1 MRATGLARP
10 AVVAGGGVGSAS
22 TKTATPRLSR
32 AGGAEAL
39 ETLRAALE
47 QVTDPEIPVLT
58 IADLGV
64 LREVSQQGERVQVVI
79 TPTYSGCPAMEV
91 IAQDIKEVLRQHGCA
106 AAEVKTQLFPP
117 WTTDWLSAAG
127 KEKLRRYGIA
137 PPLGPAAAGEA
148 VAAPR
153 CPRCDSGNAERVSE
167 FGSTPCKA
175 LYRCGDCREPFDY
188 FKCL

>member
-1 MRATGLARP
+1 MHPSLTN
-10 AVVAGGGVGSAS
+10 SAQS
-22 TKTATPRLSR
+22 RLSR
-32 AGGAEAL
+32 AGGTKGAGGAEGAESL

-47 QVTDPEIPVLT
+47 RVTDPEIPVLT

-79 TPTYSGCPAMEV
+79 TPTYSGCPAMEA
-91 IAQDIKEVLRQHGCA
+91 IAQDIKEVLRRHGCA
-106 AAEVKTQLFPP
+106 DAEVKTRLFPP

-137 PPLGPAAAGEA
+137 PPPGPAAAGA
-148 VAAPR
+148 TFAAPR
-153 CPRCDSGNAERVSE
+153 CPRCDSGNAERISE

>member
-1 MRATGLARP
+1 MHPSATRP
-10 AVVAGGGVGSAS
+10 AQS
-22 TKTATPRLSR
+22 PLSR
-32 AGGAEAL
+32 AGGVAATEGAEAL

-79 TPTYSGCPAMEV
+79 TPTYSGCPAMDA
-91 IAQDIKEVLRQHGCA
+91 IAQDIKEVLRRHGCA
-106 AAEVKTQLFPP
+106 DAEVKTRLFPP

-127 KEKLRRYGIA
+127 KEKLRCYGIA
-137 PPLGPAAAGEA
+137 PPSGPAAAGA
-148 VAAPR
+148 ALAAPR
-153 CPRCDSGNAERVSE
+153 CPRCDSANAERVSE

>member
-1 MRATGLARP
+1 M
-10 AVVAGGGVGSAS
+10 
-22 TKTATPRLSR
+22 
-32 AGGAEAL
+32 
-39 ETLRAALE
+39 
-47 QVTDPEIPVLT
+47 TDPEIPVLT

-79 TPTYSGCPAMEV
+79 TPTYSGCPAMDA
-91 IAQDIKEVLRQHGCA
+91 IAQDIKAVLRQHGCA
-106 AAEVKTQLFPP
+106 DAEVKTRLFPP

-137 PPLGPAAAGEA
+137 PPPGPAVAREA

-153 CPRCDSGNAERVSE
+153 CPRCDSANAERVSE

>member
-1 MRATGLARP
+1 MRP
-10 AVVAGGGVGSAS
+10 AS
-22 TKTATPRLSR
+22 TKTATASAPRASAA
-32 AGGAEAL
+32 AGVETL

-64 LREVSQQGERVQVVI
+64 LREVTQQGERVQVVI
-79 TPTYSGCPAMEV
+79 TPTYSGCPAMEA
-91 IAQDIKEVLRQHGCA
+91 IARDIKEVLRQHGCA
-106 AAEVKTQLFPP
+106 AEVKTRLSPP

-127 KEKLRRYGIA
+127 REKLRRYGIA

-175 LYRCGDCREPFDY
+175 LYRCGDCLEPFDY

>member
-1 MRATGLARP
+1 MGP
-10 AVVAGGGVGSAS
+10 AS
-22 TKTATPRLSR
+22 TKTATARLSR
-32 AGGAEAL
+32 ASDAGGAEAL

-79 TPTYSGCPAMEV
+79 TPTYSGCPAMEA

-175 LYRCGDCREPFDY
+175 LYRCGDCLEPFDY

>member
-1 MRATGLARP
+1 MGP
-10 AVVAGGGVGSAS
+10 AS
-22 TKTATPRLSR
+22 TKTAPARLSR
-32 AGGAEAL
+32 AGGGAGGAEFLA
-39 ETLRAALE
+39 TLRAALE

-79 TPTYSGCPAMEV
+79 TPTYSGCPAMEA
-91 IAQDIKEVLRQHGCA
+91 IAQDIKEVLRRHGCA
-106 AAEVKTQLFPP
+106 GAEVKTQLFPP